1 MGGTGGPGN
10 PPNPLETVREQS
22 ILSSVTSTNATSD
35 PDILAASSEGGGA
48 ALDQVLGLSVVAG
61 IVTVALLWIGY
72 QHRTRKISWLND
84 FAGRT
89 GAKFNRPPWVALQIF
104 LFTATIIC
112 ALFGFIWDVSLHIG
126 KGRDS
131 GPLANPAH
139 YFILFGLFLLF
150 IAGALSVV
158 LPYDKP
164 GSAAVRITR
173 TWFAPVGGLLMTACG
188 LYALIGFPL
197 DDVWHRIFGQD
208 VTLWGPTHLMLIGGA
223 GLSLIA
229 VLLLEYEGR
238 RSMGPDTPPDTRFL
252 KFLQYLSFGGLLIGL
267 SVYQIEYDFGVEQF
281 RLALQPMMIAG
292 AAALGLVAARMVL
305 GRGAAIA
312 AALIAIGL
320 RGAVA
325 LVVGPVLGAPI
336 SWFPLYL
343 GPAIVVE
350 LLALTPL
357 IKRHI
362 VFGAVAGLLVGTV
375 GLWLESFWI
384 AAVYHY
390 PWPTSMWGE
399 ALGMA
404 VPVAILMGVCGAL
417 LAMVLTGVRLPRPAI
432 GISLV
437 VLTVLVIGGAVANGL
452 RTEVPENTT
461 ATIALTDLPAQGD
474 QRMVS
479 ADVRI
484 NPPDLVSDN
493 PEWVTILAWQGG
505 LENERGLVIDRLD
518 RVGPGHYTST
528 RPIPVSGTWKTLLRV
543 QDGTTM
549 AGVPIFLAGDPGIG
563 AEEIPAEA
571 TATRDFVP
579 EITILQRERNF
590 NHPSWLFTAASIVV
604 LLCTLILI
612 AALTWGA
619 GRINGSEPEPAQ
631 RKDTR
636 PRVSPGT

>member
-1 MGGTGGPGN
+1 
-10 PPNPLETVREQS
+10 
-22 ILSSVTSTNATSD
+22 
-35 PDILAASSEGGGA
+35 
-48 ALDQVLGLSVVAG
+48 
-61 IVTVALLWIGY
+61 
-72 QHRTRKISWLND
+72 
-84 FAGRT
+84 
-89 GAKFNRPPWVALQIF
+89 
-104 LFTATIIC
+104 
-112 ALFGFIWDVSLHIG
+112 
-126 KGRDS
+126 
-131 GPLANPAH
+131 
-139 YFILFGLFLLF
+139 
-150 IAGALSVV
+150 
-158 LPYDKP
+158 
-164 GSAAVRITR
+164 
-173 TWFAPVGGLLMTACG
+173 
-188 LYALIGFPL
+188 
-197 DDVWHRIFGQD
+197 
-208 VTLWGPTHLMLIGGA
+208 
-223 GLSLIA
+223 
-229 VLLLEYEGR
+229 
-238 RSMGPDTPPDTRFL
+238 
-252 KFLQYLSFGGLLIGL
+252 
-267 SVYQIEYDFGVEQF
+267 
-281 RLALQPMMIAG
+281 
-292 AAALGLVAARMVL
+292 
-305 GRGAAIA
+305 
-312 AALIAIGL
+312 
-320 RGAVA
+320 
-325 LVVGPVLGAPI
+325 
-336 SWFPLYL
+336 
-343 GPAIVVE
+343 
-350 LLALTPL
+350 
-357 IKRHI
+357 
-362 VFGAVAGLLVGTV
+362 
-375 GLWLESFWI
+375 
-384 AAVYHY
+384 
-390 PWPTSMWGE
+390 
-399 ALGMA
+399 MA